1 MPHVNQA
8 TAAVNNKAFQ
18 SLAAQRSNPNLE
30 NVELL
35 MALDAQNLVGAGF
48 DNSVRRAA
56 EAVGA
61 EFLFNIPA
69 PSSMPFQR
77 AALVR
82 LPEGNNQ
89 IVLVSLSEDGVT
101 MDAQSERPD
110 TAHLFRLGEAWL
122 AVANQF
128 RKLS

>member
-1 MPHVNQA
+1 MPQVSRAVENFRAANVNSVSGSA
-8 TAAVNNKAFQ
+8 
-18 SLAAQRSNPNLE
+18 PELE
-30 NVELL
+30 SVELM
-35 MALDAQNLVGAGF
+35 MALDAQNLVGSGF

-56 EAVGA
+56 EAIGA

-69 PSSMPFQR
+69 PETLPYQR

-82 LPEGNNQ
+82 LTEANGQ
-89 IVLVSLSEDGVT
+89 IVLVSLSPDGVT
-101 MDAQSERPD
+101 MEAHSEEPE

-122 AVANQF
+122 AVADQF